1 MIGHEKFESIRNVP
15 VVLYPATNQ
24 MAGKPAYQTT
34 IGEAVDG
41 IDQVGNEIND
51 EEYLIIGWLSNL
63 MRFPD
68 AHWLWYQ

>member
-51 EEYLIIGWLSNL
+51 EEYLIIG
-63 MRFPD
+63 
-68 AHWLWYQ
+68 

>member
-34 IGEAVDG
+34 VGEAVDG
-41 IDQVGNEIND
+41 IDRVCNKIKD
-51 EEYLIIGWLSNL
+51 EEYLLIGCLKNL
-63 MRFPD
+63 MRL
-68 AHWLWYQ
+68 HYVH